1 MNCSAVTAPAAHHV
15 SANRS
20 FLLFASITVSFL
32 ASSSAPTPLYALYQ
46 AAWGFSPIMLT
57 AIFAVYA
64 LAVLASLLVAGRLS
78 DHLGRRPVL
87 ITAIAVQALTMLIFA
102 TANGVAALVVARI
115 VQGLAAGAALAA
127 VGAALLDLD
136 KTKGATANAIAP
148 MLGTG
153 TGALIAGLCIHF
165 LPAPT
170 KLVFLALFAVF
181 VVQGIGVALADET
194 ISPRRGALASLRP
207 TLHVPPT
214 VRAALLLAA
223 PALVATWALAG
234 FYASLGPTLVRSLIG
249 HSSALAGGLALFVMA
264 LGGIAAVS
272 LITTSARRMMVIGVF
287 ALFAGVAITL
297 VAVGCKSLVLF
308 FAGIAVAGVGFG
320 AGFQGALRIVV
331 PLAQPHE
338 RAGVLSV
345 IFVISYVA
353 MGLPAVLAGCV
364 LAHLGNIEST
374 ARDFGAIVMMLSA
387 LAAAGSLRLRSA

>member
-1 MNCSAVTAPAAHHV
+1 
-15 SANRS
+15 
-20 FLLFASITVSFL
+20 
-32 ASSSAPTPLYALYQ
+32 
-46 AAWGFSPIMLT
+46 MLT

-64 LAVLASLLVAGRLS
+64 LAVLVSLLVAGRLS

-87 ITAIAVQALTMLIFA
+87 IAAIAVQALTMLIFA

-153 TGALIAGLCIHF
+153 SGALIAGLCIHF

-170 KLVFLALFAVF
+170 ELVYLALFAVF
-181 VVQGIGVALADET
+181 VVQGIGIAFADET

-207 TLHVPPT
+207 TFHVPPT

-223 PALVATWALAG
+223 PALVASWALAG

-249 HSSALAGGLALFVMA
+249 HSSAFAGGLALFVMA

-272 LITTSARRMMVIGVF
+272 LITSSARRMMVIGVF

-297 VAVGCKSLVLF
+297 VAVGGKSLVLF
-308 FAGIAVAGVGFG
+308 FAGTAVAGVGFG
-320 AGFQGALRIVV
+320 AGFQGALRTVV